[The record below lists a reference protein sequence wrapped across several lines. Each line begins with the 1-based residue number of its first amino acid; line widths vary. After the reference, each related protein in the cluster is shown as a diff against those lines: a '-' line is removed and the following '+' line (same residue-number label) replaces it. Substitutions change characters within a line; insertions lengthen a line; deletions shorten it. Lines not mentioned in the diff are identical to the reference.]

1 MSIDIG
7 FLIWYYIKL
16 VFNVGQ
22 HSWSLMLVTY
32 FTWNYLFHV

>member
-22 HSWSLMLVTY
+22 RSWSA
-32 FTWNYLFHV
+32 